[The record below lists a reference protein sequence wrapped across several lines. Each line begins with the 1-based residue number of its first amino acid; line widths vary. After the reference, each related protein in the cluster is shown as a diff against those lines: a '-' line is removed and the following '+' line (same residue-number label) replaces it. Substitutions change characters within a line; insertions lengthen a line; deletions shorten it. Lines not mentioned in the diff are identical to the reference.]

1 LVHKY
6 GNSKSVVTEE
16 KNIINMEDLLINCRS
31 FGVLITDEEFNITNI
46 NQKALQ
52 MFSRNQLESLITNTD
67 YSTKQFCNSELKC
80 EVEVIKESGYCIFIL
95 QSKTDEYNLHKG
107 LEQQYISLYEG
118 NQILN
123 ASFDGIIVSKP
134 DGTIIYQNP
143 AVEQLTGLSPN
154 DCIGVNVQKLIDD
167 EIIDQSLTVKVVQEN
182 KPASIIQTYKA
193 TGKKILL
200 SGVPIRDKNGE
211 ITKVVSNLRDLTILN
226 GLEKEIDEL
235 KAKNEKISEEIEK
248 ITLKQESLNSIIAH
262 NPKMKMVIER
272 AHRISQI
279 ESTVLI
285 LGESG
290 VGKEG
295 IVNFIYQMSSRRS
308 NPFIQ
313 INCAAIP
320 EQLLESELFGYE
332 PGAFTGANNKG
343 KPGLFEIATKGII
356 FLDEVGDMPLNLQGK
371 LLRVL
376 QENEITRVGGIKP
389 IKIDVRVVA
398 ATNRNLEEMVEK
410 GEFRQDLFY
419 RLNIIPIFVPPLRE
433 RREDIIPL
441 IYHFLAQIKRKY
453 GVNRTFSQK
462 ALENFHN
469 YDWPGNIRQL
479 RNMVERIALMVNK
492 QTIELV
498 DITNEIDISENNDN
512 DKTNDISPAT
522 IPKIAPLKQQLEEF
536 EISIINNVLSQFNS
550 IRSAA
555 KALGIDQSTLVRKK
569 QKYNL

>member
-1 LVHKY
+1 M
-6 GNSKSVVTEE
+6 
-16 KNIINMEDLLINCRS
+16 NMIDFLNNCS
-31 FGVLITDEEFNITNI
+31 SLGVLITDEDFNIIKI
-46 NQKALQ
+46 NQKAMQ
-52 MFSRNQLESLITNTD
+52 MYSIHQLESLVANTD
-67 YSTKQFCNSELKC
+67 YSAKQFCHSEMKC
-80 EVEVIKESGYCIFIL
+80 EVEVIKETGFFIFLL

-107 LEQQYISLYEG
+107 LDLSLYEG
-118 NQILN
+118 DQILN

-143 AVEQLTGLSPN
+143 AIEQLTGLSPK

-167 EIIDQSLTVKVVQEN
+167 EIIDQSLTVKVVKEN
-182 KPASIIQTYKA
+182 KPASIIQTYKS

-211 ITKVVSNLRDLTILN
+211 IKKVVSNLRDLTILN
-226 GLEKEIDEL
+226 GLEKEIEEL

-262 NPKMKMVIER
+262 NTKMKMVIER

-279 ESTVLI
+279 DSTVLI

-295 IVNFIYQMSSRRS
+295 IVNLIYQMSSRRT

-356 FLDEVGDMPLNLQGK
+356 FLDEVGDMPLSLQGK

-376 QENEITRVGGIKP
+376 QESEITRVGGIKP

-398 ATNRNLEEMVEK
+398 ATNRNLEEMVEQGK
-410 GEFRQDLFY
+410 FRQDLFY
-419 RLNIIPIFVPPLRE
+419 RLNIIPIYVPPLRE

-441 IYHFLAQIKRKY
+441 IYHFSAQIKRKY

-479 RNMVERIALMVNK
+479 QNMVERIALMVNK
-492 QTIELV
+492 QTIDLV
-498 DITNEIDISENNDN
+498 DITNEIDISVNNDQDKNNDN
-512 DKTNDISPAT
+512 SATKNTNT
-522 IPKIAPLKQQLEEF
+522 IILPLKQQIEEF
-536 EISIINNVLSQFNS
+536 EMSIINNVLSQYNS

-555 KALGIDQSTLVRKK
+555 KALSIDQSTLVRKK